1 MTTTD
6 ENKARRARELVNIL
20 TSRATSYRTN
30 NLLVPW
36 GDDFKFVDAA
46 KQFTNMDPLVSTYI

>member
-6 ENKARRARELVNIL
+6 ENKAKRARELVNL
-20 TSRATSYRTN
+20 LKSRATAYRTD

-46 KQFTNMDPLVSTYI
+46 KQFNNMDPLVST